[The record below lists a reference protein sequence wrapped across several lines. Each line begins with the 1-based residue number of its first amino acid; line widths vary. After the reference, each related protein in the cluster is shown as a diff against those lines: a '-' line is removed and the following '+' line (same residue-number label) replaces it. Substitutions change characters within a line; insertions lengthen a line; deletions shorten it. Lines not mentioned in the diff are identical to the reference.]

1 MSKIK
6 TTGAARRAEPE
17 IPAVGSRAIEKHLS
31 WLPLKGSI
39 QSIFLMIAKDT
50 RNWEDGTL
58 KKVTMTNREI
68 ARQFHHSARTV
79 QRCTSLLLEKGYI
92 EKHVDRKNVAG
103 NVITIG
109 NEFVVPDYVFHVAS
123 LHKLTSSINNLQRAG
138 YDASDKRAEYAKI
151 AWHLRSIGA
160 KQHFFTAPA
169 KMSPPHDIGV
179 RVNSTRAADK
189 TRSHSCKTKPK
200 PKTEAKTFD
209 PPKELVS
216 EIFKKLESISLCDRF
231 AKALKQAPESKRSI
245 TSICSNIA
253 RLSVDGNVDQIIEQL
268 SKSLSLIEKYECL
281 QTPRPCL
288 KPHSLARLL
297 FLEELEKSLEN
308 SAAFVM
314 DRIKKKGQTYHEYD
328 IKRIAKMLSISPN
341 GDEKSGKPQNLDGR
355 DNHRTQTK
363 MPPKPQSKPK
373 TDVPKPVPTHRPV
386 HKPKSIEEYDLAIQA
401 HFQKMGQDCLDI
413 YLTNGRAYLNDFQ
426 DFQNFYEIHCSTKE
440 LT

>member
-1 MSKIK
+1 M
-6 TTGAARRAEPE
+6 
-17 IPAVGSRAIEKHLS
+17 
-31 WLPLKGSI
+31 
-39 QSIFLMIAKDT
+39 
-50 RNWEDGTL
+50 
-58 KKVTMTNREI
+58 
-68 ARQFHHSARTV
+68 
-79 QRCTSLLLEKGYI
+79 
-92 EKHVDRKNVAG
+92 
-103 NVITIG
+103 
-109 NEFVVPDYVFHVAS
+109 
-123 LHKLTSSINNLQRAG
+123 
-138 YDASDKRAEYAKI
+138 
-151 AWHLRSIGA
+151 
-160 KQHFFTAPA
+160 
-169 KMSPPHDIGV
+169 
-179 RVNSTRAADK
+179 
-189 TRSHSCKTKPK
+189 
-200 PKTEAKTFD
+200 
-209 PPKELVS
+209 S

-231 AKALKQAPESKRSI
+231 AKAHKQAPESKRSI

-297 FLEELEKSLEN
+297 FFEELEKSLEN

-328 IKRIAKMLSISPN
+328 IKRIAKILGISPK
-341 GDEKSGKPQNLDGR
+341 GVMSLISFHEKSGKPQNLEGR

-363 MPPKPQSKPK
+363 MHPKPQNKPK
-373 TDVPKPVPTHRPV
+373 TDDPKPKPRPV